1 MHSDASVSGASA
13 ANRRVLLLAGILL
26 IALNLRAGLAGVGP
40 LVGDI
45 RNATGLTNT
54 ALGFLTTLPL
64 IAFGVVSAV
73 TPVVS
78 RRLGVD
84 RSLALALAL
93 IGAGALTRSFAPVIL
108 LFGGT
113 LALGTGIALGNVLLP
128 VVVKRDFPRRA
139 SSMTSLY
146 SSGMGVGAMLAAGLS
161 VPIARSIG
169 WRGSLAIWSVPAAIA
184 LLTWLLHLSRRGRS
198 RDEWGSGARTP
209 RPLGRSLLAWQVAAY
224 MGIQSFTFYIV
235 LAWLP
240 DLLQS
245 RGMGAAAAG
254 WMLALSQATGI
265 AGSALVP
272 LLAGRFHDHRRI
284 VWCLGAV
291 ESIALVGLSVARLAS
306 LDVVWVSLLGFVL
319 GGTFALSLLFLVVRA
334 ADAEASAELSGM
346 AQSAGY
352 LIAATGPA
360 TFGLLIDVTG
370 GWTLPSALLVIALVT
385 KLAAG
390 LRAARP
396 GQVQLAGARTP
407 DPG

>member
-1 MHSDASVSGASA
+1 MNIPVTGASPA
-13 ANRRVLLLAGILL
+13 GRRALLLAGIVL

-40 LVGDI
+40 LVGYI
-45 RNATGLTNT
+45 RDATGLSNT

-64 IAFGVVSAV
+64 IAFGVVSAF

-78 RRLGVD
+78 RWFGVD

-93 IGAGALTRSFAPVIL
+93 IGAGALTRSAAPVIL

-128 VVVKRDFPRRA
+128 VLVKRDFPHRA

-146 SSGMGVGAMLAAGLS
+146 SSAMGVGAMLAAGLS
-161 VPIARSIG
+161 VPIARSMG
-169 WRGSLAIWSVPAAIA
+169 WRGSLAIWGVPAGIA
-184 LLTWLLHLSRRGRS
+184 LFWWLLHVSRRGPGRA
-198 RDEWGSGARTP
+198 EWGNGARTP

-224 MGIQSFTFYIV
+224 MGIQSFTFYVV

-240 DLLQS
+240 ALLQS
-245 RGMGAAAAG
+245 RGMDAAAAG

-265 AGSALVP
+265 AGSAIVP
-272 LLAGRFHDHRRI
+272 LVAGQLVDHRRI
-284 VWCLGAV
+284 VWGLGLLEA
-291 ESIALVGLSVARLAS
+291 IGLVGLAAAGLAA
-306 LDVVWVSLLGFVL
+306 LDILWVSLLGFVL

-346 AQSAGY
+346 AQSVGY

-360 TFGLLIDVTG
+360 AFGLLIDVTG
-370 GWTLPSALLVIALVT
+370 GWTLPMALLMTALVT
-385 KLAAG
+385 KMSVG

-396 GQVQLAGARTP
+396 GQVRLAGARVHYP
-407 DPG
+407 D